1 MEAPK
6 QPMHARAL
14 RLSPLLAWPFSFSLG
29 LAHGLKTGQALPA
42 LSIVPCSFSVLYALV
57 ILRER
62 RTSISRGKLALVDL
76 ALCLTHLGF
85 LVPAIV
91 FLANTRWYY
100 NAEDTMLGSYATVP
114 TMLDLGVHAYLTL
127 VSLPQIDTFLRSLLQ
142 SPRPHPTTCP
152 NCHTSLKPLPPSPP
166 SPVATS
172 QSWFHRLTHPSRLA
186 LPKSHGAGHSHSAKE
201 IYTPLAQN
209 YEYADDQSDETVQAP
224 PNILDVRS
232 LQQPPRASEE
242 SEDAFVFPRQSSA
255 SSRLEGGMWVPRASS
270 EIETTPRPS
279 QETLAGSAGFESPAR
294 GKEDLV

>member
-1 MEAPK
+1 MEAHK
-6 QPMHARAL
+6 QPLHARAL
-14 RLSPLLAWPFSFSLG
+14 RLSPLLMWPFGFSLG

-42 LSIVPCSFSVLYALV
+42 LTIVPCSFSVLYALV
-57 ILRER
+57 MVRER

-76 ALCLTHLGF
+76 ALCLMHVGF

-91 FLANTRWYY
+91 FLCQTAWYY

-114 TMLDLGVHAYLTL
+114 TMFDLGIHAYLTL
-127 VSLPQIDTFLRSLLQ
+127 VSLPHIDTFLRSLLQ
-142 SPRPHPTTCP
+142 SPRPHPETCP

-166 SPVATS
+166 SPATS
-172 QSWFHRLTHPSRLA
+172 PSWFYRLTHPSRLA
-186 LPKSHGAGHSHSAKE
+186 LPANLRPGTGHSHSAKE

-209 YEYADDQSDETVQAP
+209 YEYTDDQSDETVQAP
-224 PNILDVRS
+224 PNILDIRP
-232 LQQPPRASEE
+232 QRASEE
-242 SEDAFVFPRQSSA
+242 SEDAFVFPRQSST

-279 QETLAGSAGFESPAR
+279 QETLAGSAGMESPGR